1 MFLECAMC
9 VSTDPNIVLPIGL
22 VFGGVTVL
30 FIISVTI
37 YYLFKV
43 DIVLWFRSAFPVL
56 YTSKG
61 NILQHVST

>member
-1 MFLECAMC
+1 MF
-9 VSTDPNIVLPIGL
+9 VSTDPNIVIPIGL
-22 VFGGVTVL
+22 VFGGATFL

-43 DIVLWFRSAFPVL
+43 DIVLWFRIAFPVL

-61 NILQHVST
+61 NILQHACTS